1 MTRSWFRRRGRPA
14 PHAPAE
20 GRDVN
25 RGVVGG
31 IKLNTLDVRERQF
44 IKGSPG
50 FPVVAR
56 EPESRTG
63 RVFGQGHVNP
73 ALVFRVKIAAESLWP
88 FAADALPGFASVLG
102 EVETA
107 GLVTTAS
114 VRRAQQDSPAVA
126 GIDGEVLGVEQRLGG
141 IDLFPS
147 LRTVFG
153 TIEADAFRHERLAG
167 GGPLGADDGEKCAVA
182 VENHTIDAHVVR
194 IAQAGFLE
202 RPRLAVVGGLEDSFV
217 KHAGVDRARVLRTGG
232 IEYRSEEHTS
242 E

>member
-1 MTRSWFRRRGRPA
+1 MD
-14 PHAPAE
+14 H
-20 GRDVN
+20 
-25 RGVVGG
+25 GVVGG

-73 ALVFRVKIAAESLWP
+73 AIVFRVKIAAESLWP
-88 FAADALPGFASVLG
+88 FATDALPVMAAVFGK
-102 EVETA
+102 VEAA
-107 GLVTTAS
+107 GLVAS
-114 VRRAQQDSPAVA
+114 AGVRRAQQDALTVA
-126 GIDGEVLGVEQRLGG
+126 GIDGEILGIEQRLGG

-167 GGPLGADDGEKCAVA
+167 GGPLGADDGKKCAVA
-182 VENHTIDAHVVR
+182 VENHTIDPHVVWM
-194 IAQAGFLE
+194 AQAGLLE
-202 RPRLAVVGGLEDSFV
+202 LHVLPSS
-217 KHAGVDRARVLRTGG
+217 VDLKTPSSNTPA
-232 IEYRSEEHTS
+232 
-242 E
+242 